1 MKTIK
6 EKEKIIEDGFA
17 SIMVYLRWQKNLPIN
32 SKVTKILEFTRRKFL
47 KEVAENLLEEYATPK
62 TPKYFGK
69 IWEQRIINIRN
80 KYLREIG

>member
-6 EKEKIIEDGFA
+6 EKEKIIEENFKA
-17 SIMVYLRWQKNLPIN
+17 IMIYLRWQKNLPVN
-32 SKVTKILEFTRRKFL
+32 SKVTKITEFTRRKFL
-47 KEVAENLLEEYATPK
+47 KEVAENIITEYANPK